1 MNWIDLLV
9 LAVWGVT
16 AWWGFKTGIIR
27 MVVPLVVVLVGLAF
41 ASRIAGPVGNLF
53 SFVSENENIQT
64 VAAFIAIFLA
74 LVVLGGILSN
84 VVKSAISIVPLAG
97 LANSL
102 VGAFIG
108 LLIGFVLLSGI
119 LTGLQK
125 FPIGSMSEQIDQS
138 ALGTFLA
145 DNFDVVTRGFKL
157 IPGDWDQRARGI
169 ADGIQTP
176 IDTLRDRILFASEL
190 ILPPEASPDV
200 NSTSPGV
207 SFSPR

>member
-1 MNWIDLLV
+1 
-9 LAVWGVT
+9 
-16 AWWGFKTGIIR
+16 

-41 ASRIAGPVGNLF
+41 ASRIAEPVGNLF

-74 LVVLGGILSN
+74 LFILGGILGN

-108 LLIGFVLLSGI
+108 ILIGFVLLSGI

-125 FPIGSMSEQIDQS
+125 FPFGGISEKIDDS

-157 IPGDWDQRARGI
+157 IPGDWNQKARGI
-169 ADGIQTP
+169 ADGIQAP
-176 IDTLRDRILFASEL
+176 IDVLKDGIPIATQFVPTEINPAE
-190 ILPPEASPDV
+190 INPDDHK
-200 NSTSPGV
+200 
-207 SFSPR
+207 

>member
-9 LAVWGVT
+9 LVVWGVT

-41 ASRIAGPVGNLF
+41 ASRIAEPVGNLF

-74 LVVLGGILSN
+74 LFILGGILGN

-108 LLIGFVLLSGI
+108 IMIGFVLLSGI

-125 FPIGSMSEQIDQS
+125 FPFGGISQKIDDS

-145 DNFDVVTRGFKL
+145 DNFDVVTRGIKL
-157 IPGDWDQRARGI
+157 IPGDWNQKARGI
-169 ADGIQTP
+169 ADGIQAP
-176 IDTLRDRILFASEL
+176 IDALKDGITIAGEFIPTEIPTEIDPAE
-190 ILPPEASPDV
+190 V
-200 NSTSPGV
+200 NSADQQ
-207 SFSPR
+207 

>member
-9 LAVWGVT
+9 LVVWGVT

-27 MVVPLVVVLVGLAF
+27 MIVPLVVVLVGLAF

-74 LVVLGGILSN
+74 LVILGGILSN

-108 LLIGFVLLSGI
+108 ILIGFVLLSGI
-119 LTGLQK
+119 LTGLQR
-125 FPIGSMSEQIDQS
+125 FPFGGISEKIDDS

-145 DNFDVVTRGFKL
+145 DNFDVVTRGIKL
-157 IPGDWDQRARGI
+157 IPGDWNQKARGI
-169 ADGIQTP
+169 ADGIQAP
-176 IDTLRDRILFASEL
+176 INTLKDGIPVAGEL
-190 ILPPEASPDV
+190 IPTGIDPADQK
-200 NSTSPGV
+200 
-207 SFSPR
+207 

>member
-9 LAVWGVT
+9 LVVWGVT
-16 AWWGFKTGIIR
+16 ALWGFKTGIIR

-41 ASRIAGPVGNLF
+41 ASRIAEPVGNLF

-74 LVVLGGILSN
+74 LFVLGGILGN

-108 LLIGFVLLSGI
+108 ILIGFVLLSGI

-125 FPIGSMSEQIDQS
+125 FPLGGISEKIDDS

-145 DNFDVVTRGFKL
+145 DNFDVVTRGIKL
-157 IPGDWDQRARGI
+157 IPGDWNQKARGI
-169 ADGIQTP
+169 SDGIQAP
-176 IDTLRDRILFASEL
+176 IGVLKDGVTSATEL
-190 ILPPEASPDV
+190 IPTEIDPAEVQGSEY
-200 NSTSPGV
+200 
-207 SFSPR
+207 R